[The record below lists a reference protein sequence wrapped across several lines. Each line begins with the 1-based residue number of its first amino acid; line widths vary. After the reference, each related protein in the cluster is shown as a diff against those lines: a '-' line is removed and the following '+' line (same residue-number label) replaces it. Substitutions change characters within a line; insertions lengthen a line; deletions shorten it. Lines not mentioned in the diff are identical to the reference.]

1 MCRLLAAWEL
11 LCADN
16 NNNISGSPPP
26 TGRDNFLYL
35 AHGGKGRVVGDSDK
49 MDFKTVFRL

>member
-11 LCADN
+11 LCPDN
-16 NNNISGSPPP
+16 NNNISGSTPP